1 MACWYLISFDSLA
14 LCSSCS
20 SSSFLLQIAGLSL
33 IASPAVEFSVGEE
46 VEVAF
51 DWVSEVAFDWV
62 SEEALWKWSWEE
74 ALWKWSLE
82 EAQNHSAQ
90 RKAGSAFPWL
100 PLSVS
105 NFWKEAEELREE

>member
-51 DWVSEVAFDWV
+51 DWVSE
-62 SEEALWKWSWEE
+62 EALWKWSLEE

-82 EAQNHSAQ
+82 EAQNHSEQ

>member
-62 SEEALWKWSWEE
+62 SEEALWKWS
-74 ALWKWSLE
+74 LE
-82 EAQNHSAQ
+82 EAQNHSEQ

>member
-33 IASPAVEFSVGEE
+33 IASSAAEFSVGEE
-46 VEVAF
+46 VEVAFDWVSEVAF

-74 ALWKWSLE
+74 A
-82 EAQNHSAQ
+82 QNHSEQ

>member
-33 IASPAVEFSVGEE
+33 IASPAAEFSVGEE
-46 VEVAF
+46 VEVTF

-74 ALWKWSLE
+74 A
-82 EAQNHSAQ
+82 QNHSEQ